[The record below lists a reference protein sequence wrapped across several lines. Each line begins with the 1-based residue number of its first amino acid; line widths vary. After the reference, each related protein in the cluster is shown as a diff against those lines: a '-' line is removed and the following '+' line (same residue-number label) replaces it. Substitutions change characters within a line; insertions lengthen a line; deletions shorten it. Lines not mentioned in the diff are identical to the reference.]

1 MQLGQCR
8 HQAHSPCSPSPP
20 SPSSKR
26 LTLSLAAGS
35 PDVTAARRPRHR
47 GAPLQQAQSR
57 SAGSCVRP
65 GASCRAG
72 GEERG
77 ALCAVRAAAADA
89 AGPERGVRCVGGRRS
104 PWARPRLCKSPGRT
118 PGFPL
123 EWAGLPDGWARYRSR
138 DRAAVTA
145 PAGLTSQHAPSRGA
159 GRETEAAGDSASSW
173 LQGPPADSSPA
184 YPTVSRACYGD
195 PCPPCSRTQLSGGM
209 LPIFQMG
216 EARRSS

>member
-1 MQLGQCR
+1 MLSVPTVPFLQAPYAKPGGRQPRR
-8 HQAHSPCSPSPP
+8 H
-20 SPSSKR
+20 
-26 LTLSLAAGS
+26 
-35 PDVTAARRPRHR
+35 
-47 GAPLQQAQSR
+47 
-57 SAGSCVRP
+57 
-65 GASCRAG
+65 CRAPPASS
-72 GEERG
+72 R
-77 ALCAVRAAAADA
+77 RAAAAGA
-89 AGPERGVRCVGGRRS
+89 EPKRWQLRAPRRELPGGWRGARCAVRGAGCGCRRRWAGARGQVRGGRRS